1 MSTKSTT
8 SYYEYLKS
16 GLDVISSHLSIR
28 SYKLAP
34 KDKYP
39 AFERGKDSYVKVFWK
54 KEMIYD
60 FVAEHNFLF
69 QLNTNKDDRKYMRTF
84 ADQKLTMF
92 QDAVVVGK
100 NKNKK

>member
-1 MSTKSTT
+1 
-8 SYYEYLKS
+8 
-16 GLDVISSHLSIR
+16 
-28 SYKLAP
+28 
-34 KDKYP
+34 
-39 AFERGKDSYVKVFWK
+39 
-54 KEMIYD
+54 MIYD